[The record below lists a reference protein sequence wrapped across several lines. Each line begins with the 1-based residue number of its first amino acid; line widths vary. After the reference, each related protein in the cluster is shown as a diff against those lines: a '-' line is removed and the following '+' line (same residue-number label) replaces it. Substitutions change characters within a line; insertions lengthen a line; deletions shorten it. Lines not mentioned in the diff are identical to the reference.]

1 MKLYKFRALS
11 NFKYVM
17 DIVVHERLYCADIE
31 SLNDPF
37 EGLFFQMMNIPP
49 HKGGLATAGSGFS
62 SRLRTVSKAKDWPQ
76 LEKYRVS
83 SLSANMEDVRLWS
96 HYAEGHTGVAIELE
110 IDETEGNLHKVKYL
124 EELPE
129 KSVSLLTILEKSLL
143 TNKTTHWSHENEY
156 RIITDTSFFSVKGC
170 ITAVYSGIRTCSE
183 DKELLSQ
190 VLPKEIPLIETE
202 LKADTIT
209 IKPKRRD

>member
-11 NFKYVM
+11 NFKHVM

-37 EGLFFQMMNIPP
+37 EGLFFQIMNIPP
-49 HKGGLATAGSGFS
+49 YRGGMTTAGCGFS
-62 SRLRTVSKAKDWPQ
+62 SRLRTVSKARDWPQ

-96 HYAEGHTGVAIELE
+96 HYAEGHAGVAIELE
-110 IDETEGNLHKVKYL
+110 IDEAENNLYKVKYL

-129 KSVSLLTILEKSLL
+129 RSVSLLTILEKSLL
-143 TNKTTHWSHENEY
+143 TNKTTHWSHEDEY
-156 RIITDTSFFSVKGC
+156 RIITDNTFFSVKGRV
-170 ITAVYSGIRTCSE
+170 TAVYSGIRTCRE
-183 DKELLSQ
+183 DKELLRKI
-190 VLPKEIPLIETE
+190 LPKEIPLIETE
-202 LKADTIT
+202 LKADTVT
-209 IKPKRRD
+209 IKPKNS